1 MQKITLGIL
10 SDKKYIRLVRS
21 TLKEFLKL
29 NNYDNSEEI
38 FMIELAINE
47 AIANIIEHTY
57 NFEERNNIYLEINLE
72 KNKLT
77 VSIKDEGPKINV
89 DNIKHRDLEDYQD
102 SGLGVF
108 IIKSVFDSIEW
119 IDIDGGNMQIL
130 SKTLV

>member
-21 TLKEFLKL
+21 TLKIFLKL

-57 NFEERNNIYLEINLE
+57 NSDEKNNINLE
-72 KNKLT
+72 MRLEDKKLI

-89 DNIKHRDLEDYQD
+89 DDIKHRDLEDYQD
-102 SGLGVF
+102 RGLGVY
-108 IIKSVFDSIEW
+108 IIKSVFDTIEW
-119 IDIDGGNMQIL
+119 VDIDRGNMQIL

>member
-47 AIANIIEHTY
+47 AIANIIEHT
-57 NFEERNNIYLEINLE
+57 
-72 KNKLT
+72 
-77 VSIKDEGPKINV
+77 
-89 DNIKHRDLEDYQD
+89 
-102 SGLGVF
+102 
-108 IIKSVFDSIEW
+108 
-119 IDIDGGNMQIL
+119 
-130 SKTLV
+130 